1 MPKDDQPKKKKSKK
15 QNKKKGKWA
24 GRQRTDLAEEPL
36 IKPHRGKKSMSDIK
50 KPYHYQPDE
59 EAALEKLMGVS
70 SMEPD
75 VQTQQDWF
83 SWTPFQRIEDTIIHP
98 DGKPA
103 EREEGDSEEKP
114 TDTEDKTEETEQPAD
129 DAEAPAEEDVK
140 EPVTE
145 ETTEEQPTEDADA
158 EKSEETPEAET
169 EDKSDEPEEPVA
181 EEAEEEQPSEEAE
194 EPAAD
199 EQSEEPAAEE
209 EETPEDAEVELDAR
223 NELQEDFGLKR
234 EWFEI
239 PNDFLEEEGPYAIRG
254 YEEPIFAPFD
264 GPLYEPFLPMVDP
277 YVPLEEAMAVPV
289 APVVPEW
296 WNPDHFVGRMPEFGV
311 FPPLAPFSPLE
322 LDNAAMGDRAAY
334 RNNNEEV
341 MVLRTPNF
349 SIAW

>member
-1 MPKDDQPKKKKSKK
+1 MV
-15 QNKKKGKWA
+15 
-24 GRQRTDLAEEPL
+24 LL
-36 IKPHRGKKSMSDIK
+36 
-50 KPYHYQPDE
+50 
-59 EAALEKLMGVS
+59 
-70 SMEPD
+70 
-75 VQTQQDWF
+75 
-83 SWTPFQRIEDTIIHP
+83 TPFQRIEDTIIHP

-103 EREEGDSEEKP
+103 EHEEGDSEEKP
-114 TDTEDKTEETEQPAD
+114 ADAEDKTAEETEQPAD
-129 DAEAPAEEDVK
+129 DTEAPAEKEVE

-145 ETTEEQPTEDADA
+145 ETTEEQPIEDADADSDA
-158 EKSEETPEAET
+158 EKSEETPEVDA
-169 EDKSDEPEEPVA
+169 EDKIEEPEEPVA

-199 EQSEEPAAEE
+199 EQTEESEEPAAED
-209 EETPEDAEVELDAR
+209 ETKTLEDAEIELDAHI
-223 NELQEDFGLKR
+223 EEDFGLRR

-239 PNDFLEEEGPYAIRG
+239 PNDFLEEEGPYAIHG

-264 GPLYEPFLPMVDP
+264 GPLYEPFVPMVDP
-277 YVPLEEAMAVPV
+277 FVPLEEAMAVPV